1 MGKIIRRILT
11 IIPAVALQS
20 LWLLLLMK
28 WLTPYAPIIVS
39 LLSVAAFFLV
49 VFIIIKRDE
58 TAYKLLW
65 LLVILSLPLVGALLY
80 LLFGNKRTARPLK
93 RRLQQVQKSCN
104 PQPLPIKE
112 APFDGEK
119 RMGQTVR
126 WLEEKTQYP
135 MCAVEQVRYY
145 PLGDNMFP
153 DMLADLKN
161 ARNSIY
167 VEYFIIEPGHMWDAI
182 VNELEVKMEQ
192 GVDVRVIY
200 DDLGSISSFNF
211 SNVRELKKKG
221 IPCIPFNPFLALK
234 GTANYRDHRKML
246 IIDNKVA
253 YSGGINLAD
262 RYINLEH
269 PYGHWKDTGFRI
281 TGEPVKNFTHMFL
294 TFWNAFSLEKEAG
307 QLAMPTYPKRYPAPP
322 HTFDG
327 YGYQRAESHE
337 DIFCEGTPTYKLLS
351 SGAERMYQYIRS
363 AGYDNI
369 ICTHVFP
376 ALALTEM
383 RRQHPCLQLVTSH
396 VSTDYTCA
404 PCTADSALDWYFIP
418 STSLLGEFEQCGLQ
432 PQKLIA
438 SGIPVRQ
445 QFYQRVS
452 QEAGKANAGISP
464 AHQHILMMCGS
475 MGCGPMEEIISYLCP
490 YLTTEQELSVVCGTN
505 DDLRKKLQKRT
516 EKYSQVHVLG
526 TVNNVPQLMQASDL
540 FLTKPG
546 GLSTSE
552 AMAAELPMVLID
564 AVAGCETHNLNF
576 FLRNGMAVTANTP
589 KAIAD
594 TTIKTLNAPV
604 LLSKMRAAMRS
615 QTECTAADKI
625 YEWIYSHAK

>member
-1 MGKIIRRILT
+1 MQTL
-11 IIPAVALQS
+11 
-20 LWLLLLMK
+20 
-28 WLTPYAPIIVS
+28 
-39 LLSVAAFFLV
+39 
-49 VFIIIKRDE
+49 
-58 TAYKLLW
+58 
-65 LLVILSLPLVGALLY
+65 ILSCNTGA
-80 LLFGNKRTARPLK
+80 GHNSCA
-93 RRLQQVQKSCN
+93 QAVQEAYHSRGEICN
-104 PQPLPIKE
+104 
-112 APFDGEK
+112 
-119 RMGQTVR
+119 
-126 WLEEKTQYP
+126 
-135 MCAVEQVRYY
+135 
-145 PLGDNMFP
+145 
-153 DMLADLKN
+153 
-161 ARNSIY
+161 
-167 VEYFIIEPGHMWDAI
+167 
-182 VNELEVKMEQ
+182 
-192 GVDVRVIY
+192 
-200 DDLGSISSFNF
+200 
-211 SNVRELKKKG
+211 
-221 IPCIPFNPFLALK
+221 
-234 GTANYRDHRKML
+234 
-246 IIDNKVA
+246 IIDSLQFISEKASTFISNW
-253 YSGGINLAD
+253 
-262 RYINLEH
+262 H
-269 PYGHWKDTGFRI
+269 TRI
-281 TGEPVKNFTHMFL
+281 YRH
-294 TFWNAFSLEKEAG
+294 
-307 QLAMPTYPKRYPAPP
+307 APRL
-322 HTFDG
+322 FDA
-327 YGYQRAESHE
+327 GYQRAESHE
-337 DIFCEGTPTYKLLS
+337 DIFCEGTPIYKLLS

-396 VSTDYTCA
+396 ISTDYTCA

-594 TTIKTLNAPV
+594 TTIKTLMPQCFFLKCARQCGRRRNVRQPIKSMNGYTVMQSNHIKPEVNYREFRIHKLNTPEFSHVRLLLYWPIFGLLFLFLERLQPQRNYYPV
-604 LLSKMRAAMRS
+604 YCGLDDIIPFCEWALIPYLFWFVFLIGTLVYTFFVDVPAFRRMMYFVIVTYTITVLIYLFFPTCQNLRPEAFVRNNLLTRFIELFYSFDTNTNVCPSLHVIGSVAAMFGLWDCKALQS
-615 QTECTAADKI
+615 VGWKIAATSIAVCISLSTVFMKQHSIMDVLAALPVCFFGWWIAYKI
-625 YEWIYSHAK
+625 LPNNKTNRFLTRM

>member
-1 MGKIIRRILT
+1 MRKQFRKPTTLAEKSAILQILCSLFQKKASTFISNWHTRI
-11 IIPAVALQS
+11 
-20 LWLLLLMK
+20 
-28 WLTPYAPIIVS
+28 YRHAP
-39 LLSVAAFFLV
+39 
-49 VFIIIKRDE
+49 R
-58 TAYKLLW
+58 
-65 LLVILSLPLVGALLY
+65 
-80 LLFGNKRTARPLK
+80 LF
-93 RRLQQVQKSCN
+93 
-104 PQPLPIKE
+104 
-112 APFDGEK
+112 
-119 RMGQTVR
+119 
-126 WLEEKTQYP
+126 
-135 MCAVEQVRYY
+135 
-145 PLGDNMFP
+145 
-153 DMLADLKN
+153 
-161 ARNSIY
+161 
-167 VEYFIIEPGHMWDAI
+167 DA
-182 VNELEVKMEQ
+182 
-192 GVDVRVIY
+192 
-200 DDLGSISSFNF
+200 
-211 SNVRELKKKG
+211 
-221 IPCIPFNPFLALK
+221 
-234 GTANYRDHRKML
+234 
-246 IIDNKVA
+246 
-253 YSGGINLAD
+253 
-262 RYINLEH
+262 
-269 PYGHWKDTGFRI
+269 
-281 TGEPVKNFTHMFL
+281 
-294 TFWNAFSLEKEAG
+294 
-307 QLAMPTYPKRYPAPP
+307 
-322 HTFDG
+322 
-327 YGYQRAESHE
+327 GYQRAESHE
-337 DIFCEGTPTYKLLS
+337 DIFCEGTPIYKLLS

-396 VSTDYTCA
+396 ISTDYTCA

>member
-246 IIDNKVA
+246 IIDNEVA
-253 YSGGINLAD
+253 YSGGINLSD

-281 TGEPVKNFTHMFL
+281 TGEPVKNFTH
-294 TFWNAFSLEKEAG
+294 
-307 QLAMPTYPKRYPAPP
+307 
-322 HTFDG
+322 
-327 YGYQRAESHE
+327 
-337 DIFCEGTPTYKLLS
+337 
-351 SGAERMYQYIRS
+351 
-363 AGYDNI
+363 
-369 ICTHVFP
+369 
-376 ALALTEM
+376 
-383 RRQHPCLQLVTSH
+383 
-396 VSTDYTCA
+396 
-404 PCTADSALDWYFIP
+404 
-418 STSLLGEFEQCGLQ
+418 
-432 PQKLIA
+432 
-438 SGIPVRQ
+438 
-445 QFYQRVS
+445 
-452 QEAGKANAGISP
+452 IS
-464 AHQHILMMCGS
+464 MM
-475 MGCGPMEEIISYLCP
+475 
-490 YLTTEQELSVVCGTN
+490 
-505 DDLRKKLQKRT
+505 
-516 EKYSQVHVLG
+516 
-526 TVNNVPQLMQASDL
+526 
-540 FLTKPG
+540 
-546 GLSTSE
+546 
-552 AMAAELPMVLID
+552 
-564 AVAGCETHNLNF
+564 
-576 FLRNGMAVTANTP
+576 
-589 KAIAD
+589 
-594 TTIKTLNAPV
+594 
-604 LLSKMRAAMRS
+604 
-615 QTECTAADKI
+615 
-625 YEWIYSHAK
+625 

>member
-1 MGKIIRRILT
+1 MQTL
-11 IIPAVALQS
+11 
-20 LWLLLLMK
+20 
-28 WLTPYAPIIVS
+28 
-39 LLSVAAFFLV
+39 
-49 VFIIIKRDE
+49 
-58 TAYKLLW
+58 
-65 LLVILSLPLVGALLY
+65 ILSCNTGAGHNSCAQAVQEAYHSRGEICNITDSLQFISEKASTFISNWHTRIY
-80 LLFGNKRTARPLK
+80 RHAPRLF
-93 RRLQQVQKSCN
+93 
-104 PQPLPIKE
+104 
-112 APFDGEK
+112 
-119 RMGQTVR
+119 
-126 WLEEKTQYP
+126 
-135 MCAVEQVRYY
+135 
-145 PLGDNMFP
+145 
-153 DMLADLKN
+153 
-161 ARNSIY
+161 
-167 VEYFIIEPGHMWDAI
+167 DA
-182 VNELEVKMEQ
+182 
-192 GVDVRVIY
+192 
-200 DDLGSISSFNF
+200 
-211 SNVRELKKKG
+211 
-221 IPCIPFNPFLALK
+221 
-234 GTANYRDHRKML
+234 
-246 IIDNKVA
+246 
-253 YSGGINLAD
+253 
-262 RYINLEH
+262 
-269 PYGHWKDTGFRI
+269 
-281 TGEPVKNFTHMFL
+281 
-294 TFWNAFSLEKEAG
+294 
-307 QLAMPTYPKRYPAPP
+307 
-322 HTFDG
+322 
-327 YGYQRAESHE
+327 GYQRAESHE
-337 DIFCEGTPTYKLLS
+337 DIFCEGTPIYKLLS

-396 VSTDYTCA
+396 ISTDYTCA

-625 YEWIYSHAK
+625 YTPEFSHVRLLLYWPIFGLLFLFLERLQPQRNYYPVYCGLDDIIPFCEWALIPYLFWFVFLIGTLVYTFFVDVPAFRRMMYFVIVTYTITVLIYLFFPTCQNLRPEAFVRNNLLTRFIELFYSFDTNTNVCPSLHVIGSVAAMFGLWDCKALQSVGWKIAATSIAVCISLSTVFMKQHSIMDVLAALPVCFFGWWIAYKILPNNKTNRFLTRM

>member
-1 MGKIIRRILT
+1 MQTL
-11 IIPAVALQS
+11 
-20 LWLLLLMK
+20 
-28 WLTPYAPIIVS
+28 
-39 LLSVAAFFLV
+39 
-49 VFIIIKRDE
+49 
-58 TAYKLLW
+58 
-65 LLVILSLPLVGALLY
+65 ILSCNTGA
-80 LLFGNKRTARPLK
+80 GHNSCA
-93 RRLQQVQKSCN
+93 QAVQEAYHSRGEICN
-104 PQPLPIKE
+104 
-112 APFDGEK
+112 
-119 RMGQTVR
+119 
-126 WLEEKTQYP
+126 
-135 MCAVEQVRYY
+135 
-145 PLGDNMFP
+145 
-153 DMLADLKN
+153 
-161 ARNSIY
+161 
-167 VEYFIIEPGHMWDAI
+167 
-182 VNELEVKMEQ
+182 
-192 GVDVRVIY
+192 
-200 DDLGSISSFNF
+200 
-211 SNVRELKKKG
+211 
-221 IPCIPFNPFLALK
+221 
-234 GTANYRDHRKML
+234 
-246 IIDNKVA
+246 IIDSLQFISEKASTFISNW
-253 YSGGINLAD
+253 
-262 RYINLEH
+262 H
-269 PYGHWKDTGFRI
+269 TRI
-281 TGEPVKNFTHMFL
+281 YRH
-294 TFWNAFSLEKEAG
+294 
-307 QLAMPTYPKRYPAPP
+307 APRL
-322 HTFDG
+322 FDA
-327 YGYQRAESHE
+327 GYQRAESHE
-337 DIFCEGTPTYKLLS
+337 DIFCEGTPIYKLLS

-396 VSTDYTCA
+396 ISTDYTCA

-615 QTECTAADKI
+615 QTECTEPIKSMNGYTVMQSNHIKPEVNYREFRIHKLNTPEFSHVRLLLYWPIFGLLFLFLERLQPQRNYYPVYCGLDDIIPFCEWALIPYLFWFVFLIGTLVYTFFVDVPAFRRMMYFVIVTYTITVLIYLFFPTCQNLRPEAFVRNNLLTRFIELFYSFDTNTNVCPSLHVIGSVAAMFGLWDCKALQSVGWKI
-625 YEWIYSHAK
+625 AATSIAVCISLSTVFMKQHSIMDVLAALPVCFFGWWIAYKILPNNKTNRFLTRM

>member
-1 MGKIIRRILT
+1 MQTL
-11 IIPAVALQS
+11 
-20 LWLLLLMK
+20 
-28 WLTPYAPIIVS
+28 
-39 LLSVAAFFLV
+39 
-49 VFIIIKRDE
+49 
-58 TAYKLLW
+58 
-65 LLVILSLPLVGALLY
+65 ILSCNTGAGHNSCAQAVQEAYHSRGEICNITDSLQFISEKASTFISNWHTRIY
-80 LLFGNKRTARPLK
+80 RHAPRLF
-93 RRLQQVQKSCN
+93 
-104 PQPLPIKE
+104 
-112 APFDGEK
+112 
-119 RMGQTVR
+119 
-126 WLEEKTQYP
+126 
-135 MCAVEQVRYY
+135 
-145 PLGDNMFP
+145 
-153 DMLADLKN
+153 
-161 ARNSIY
+161 
-167 VEYFIIEPGHMWDAI
+167 DA
-182 VNELEVKMEQ
+182 
-192 GVDVRVIY
+192 
-200 DDLGSISSFNF
+200 
-211 SNVRELKKKG
+211 
-221 IPCIPFNPFLALK
+221 
-234 GTANYRDHRKML
+234 
-246 IIDNKVA
+246 
-253 YSGGINLAD
+253 
-262 RYINLEH
+262 
-269 PYGHWKDTGFRI
+269 
-281 TGEPVKNFTHMFL
+281 
-294 TFWNAFSLEKEAG
+294 
-307 QLAMPTYPKRYPAPP
+307 
-322 HTFDG
+322 
-327 YGYQRAESHE
+327 GYQRAESHE
-337 DIFCEGTPTYKLLS
+337 DIFCEGTPIYKLLS

-396 VSTDYTCA
+396 ISTDYTCA

-615 QTECTAADKI
+615 QTDVRQPIKSMNGYTVMQSNHIKPEVNYREFRIHKLNTPEFSHVRLLLYWPIFGLLFLFLERLQPQRNYYPVYCGLDDIIPFCEWALIPYLFWFVFLIGTLVYTFFVDVPAFRRMMYFVIVTYTITVLIYLFFPTCQNLRPEAFVRNNLLTRFIELFYSFDTNTNVCPSLHVIGSVAAMFGLWDCKALQSVGWKI
-625 YEWIYSHAK
+625 AATSIAVCISLSTVFMKQHSIMDVLAALPVCFFGWWIAYKILPNNKTNRFLTRM